1 MYFNKKIIY
10 VVENA
15 DWVIRWEG
23 EYITRYLN
31 EKYKVKSG
39 IFDIVNI
46 KTLSKFKKKILHF
59 GSRSTFLPDNHKFV
73 DKSNKVVFT
82 WFHGTDEDR
91 EYIES

>member
-39 IFDIVNI
+39 IFDIVCVI
-46 KTLSKFKKKILHF
+46 DPLQTLSGI
-59 GSRSTFLPDNHKFV
+59 
-73 DKSNKVVFT
+73 
-82 WFHGTDEDR
+82 
-91 EYIES
+91 IQ